1 MKRRW
6 PQSAMVTTVLSM
18 LLAVA
23 VPTLSYGEKGE
34 ARFLQ
39 NLHKLTYQ
47 GRRAGEG
54 YFSPDGQQLI
64 FQAEREETNPFYQ
77 IYILDFASGETN
89 RVSPGEG
96 KTTCAFFHPRSSD
109 VLWASTH
116 MDPEAKAKQEAELEF
131 RASGKER
138 RYSFDYDETF
148 DIFISDRDGRGVR
161 RLTDATGYDAEC
173 TFSPDGGKIVFSS
186 IRDAYPVKN
195 LSNEDRQRIE
205 VDPSYFAE
213 IYIMDADGTN
223 QKRLTSWRGYDGG
236 PFFSP
241 DGSLIIWR
249 HFDESGMLA
258 DIYTMLPDGSGRRR
272 LTDFDAMN
280 WAPYFHPTA
289 RYVIFTSNKLG
300 FDNFELFIVDAYG
313 TKEPVRITTTDGFD
327 GLPAFSPDG
336 TKLAWTSIRGG
347 DDSQIFLAGWNH
359 QAALAA
365 IEAAPVRAG
374 MQGVGTSPQIVAAD
388 MRADVGY
395 LASDKLEGRL
405 TGSDGERLA
414 ADYIAKRFESLGLQ
428 PMGDDGGYKQE
439 FPFTSGVDV
448 VKDDNGLAVESPRRP
463 GKQIRFKLDKDFR
476 PLPFTSNGEVEG
488 DVVFAGYGLTVP
500 GDRKTGYDSYS
511 GLDVKDKVV
520 LVLRYVPEE
529 VEMERR
535 QQLNRFAGLRYKA
548 KNARDAGA
556 KALLI
561 VTGPNSPD
569 AGKLAK
575 FSFDQSFASSGIIV
589 ASISGKVA
597 EALFKGSGKS
607 LKDTQIELDIENPH
621 AEVAFELPGAHVKI
635 KARVER
641 ETSPA
646 HNVVALIP
654 PFGNGPTE
662 YIVIG
667 AHYDHIG
674 HGEIGSLARKGE
686 EGKIHNGA
694 DDNASGTAL
703 VLELA
708 AALADARSE
717 EPEAFRRAVVI
728 ALWSGEELGNIGS
741 SWFVTN
747 PPIKL
752 DRIAAYLNFDMV
764 GRLRDNTVML
774 QGIGSS
780 SAWTALIEKK
790 NVAVGLDL
798 RLQEDPYLPTDVTA
812 FYPREI
818 PVISFFT
825 DVHEDYNRPTDDPET
840 LNYDGMERIGKL
852 SYAMIM
858 DLVSRDDRPDYVK
871 VERKKSQQGQ
881 RAGMRAY
888 LGTIPDYAT
897 SDVEGVKLS
906 GVRAGGPADKA
917 GLLGGDVIVEF
928 AGQKIMNIYDYTYA
942 LEAVKI
948 GKPIEVVVLRDGLR
962 VILTVVPE
970 VRQ

>member
-1 MKRRW
+1 MIFV
-6 PQSAMVTTVLSM
+6 QSAMVTTVLSV

-23 VPTLSYGEKGE
+23 VPTLSRGEQGEE
-34 ARFLQ
+34 ARFLR
-39 NLHKLTYQ
+39 NSHKLTYQ
-47 GRRAGEG
+47 GKRAGEG

-77 IYILDFASGETN
+77 IYILNLTSGETN

-96 KTTCAFFHPRSSD
+96 KTTCAFFHPHSLD

-116 MDPEAKAKQEAELEF
+116 MDPDAKAKQKAELEF

-148 DIFISDRDGRGVR
+148 DIFVSDRDGRGVR

-173 TFSPDGGKIVFSS
+173 AFSPDGGKIIFSS

-195 LSNEDRQRIE
+195 LPDEDSRRIE

-213 IYIMDADGTN
+213 IYIMDADGSN
-223 QKRLTSWRGYDGG
+223 QQRLTRWRGYDGG

-241 DGSLIIWR
+241 DGSRIIWR
-249 HFDESGMLA
+249 HFDESGLLA

-280 WAPYFHPTA
+280 WAPYFHPTGQ
-289 RYVIFTSNKLG
+289 YVIFTSNKHG
-300 FDNFELFIVDAYG
+300 FDNFELFIVDAHG

-347 DDSQIFLAGWNH
+347 GAAQLFLAGWNH
-359 QAALAA
+359 DAALAA

-374 MQGVGTSPQIVAAD
+374 MQGVGTSSQILAAD
-388 MRADVGY
+388 MREDVGY
-395 LASDKLEGRL
+395 LASDELEGRM

-414 ADYIAKRFESLGLQ
+414 ADYIAKRFESLGLR
-428 PMGDDGGYKQE
+428 PLGDDGGYYQE
-439 FPFTSGVDV
+439 FPFTSGIDV
-448 VKDDNGLAVESPRRP
+448 VKDDNDLAVESPKRP
-463 GKQIRFKLDKDFR
+463 RKQIRFKLDKDFR

-488 DVVFAGYGLTVP
+488 DVVFAGYGLKVP
-500 GDRKTGYDSYS
+500 GDRETGYDSYS

-548 KNARDAGA
+548 MLAREAGA

-561 VTGPNSPD
+561 VAGPNSPD

-575 FSFDQSFASSGIIV
+575 ISFDQSLASSGIVV

-597 EALFKGSGKS
+597 EALFAGSGKS
-607 LKDTQIELDIENPH
+607 LKDAQIELDIENPH
-621 AEVAFELPGAHVKI
+621 AEVTFELPGARVKI

-641 ETSPA
+641 KTSPA
-646 HNVVALIP
+646 RNVVALIRPFEDDP
-654 PFGNGPTE
+654 PAE

-686 EGKIHNGA
+686 ENKIHNGA
-694 DDNASGTAL
+694 DDNASGTAM

-708 AALADARSE
+708 AALADARSA

-728 ALWSGEELGNIGS
+728 ALWSGEELGIIGS
-741 SWFVTN
+741 SYFVTN
-747 PPIKL
+747 PPIEL

-780 SAWTALIEKK
+780 SAWRALIEKK
-790 NVAVGLDL
+790 NVAVGFDL
-798 RLQEDPYLPTDVTA
+798 TLQEDPYLPTDVTA
-812 FYPREI
+812 FYPKEI
-818 PVISFFT
+818 PVMSFFT
-825 DVHEDYNRPTDDPET
+825 GSHEDYNRPTDDPET
-840 LNYDGMERIGKL
+840 LDYDGMERIGKL

-858 DLVSRDDRPDYVK
+858 DLVSRDDRPEYVK
-871 VERKKSQQGQ
+871 VERKKSRQGQ
-881 RAGMRAY
+881 RGGMRAY

-928 AGQKIMNIYDYTYA
+928 AGQKITNIYDYTYA

-948 GKPIEVVVLRDGLR
+948 GKPVEVVVLRDGLR

-970 VRQ
+970 MRQ